1 MKKISI
7 EKIITGNES
16 IEDVIKDYL
25 KIKLS
30 IKDSDVKLKELNSFI
45 GDDLFEEYKTLKSTN
60 DSRFNKFML
69 ENPLLSEYI
78 DEYNYNKSIKEE
90 LNEFF
95 KERVDLSRLSNGIP
109 CNHEFVKLNNHLLC
123 MNCFLKEEELDYQSE
138 ELIDFLISA
147 ALHQGM
153 YIDEIDE
160 SELGIL
166 EEANNNHKALINELL
181 SKKNN
186 MNETDKHNIDETIKT
201 LEDNRT
207 NEYREYLRNQRNKK
221 LSIKK

>member
-1 MKKISI
+1 MKKLFDNQVFSFFFGVIFTLIIGWISWI
-7 EKIITGNES
+7 SGE
-16 IEDVIKDYL
+16 
-25 KIKLS
+25 
-30 IKDSDVKLKELNSFI
+30 
-45 GDDLFEEYKTLKSTN
+45 STN
-60 DSRFNKFML
+60 VWIFSIIVGLFGDGIKEVVNKFML

-166 EEANNNHKALINELL
+166 EEAKNNHKALINELL